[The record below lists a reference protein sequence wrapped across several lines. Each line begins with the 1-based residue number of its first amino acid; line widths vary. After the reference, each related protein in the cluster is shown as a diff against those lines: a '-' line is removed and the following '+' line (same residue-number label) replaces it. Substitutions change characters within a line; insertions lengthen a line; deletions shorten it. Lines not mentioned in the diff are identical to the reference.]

1 MLSCKSAV
9 KEKNKKEQKKSYKL
23 RVQLDKGKS
32 AKNVRRV
39 QNWRLKKQ
47 INEDIAG
54 GTGDRTIKSGK

>member
-1 MLSCKSAV
+1 VLSCKSAA

-39 QNWRLKKQ
+39 QNWRLRKQ
-47 INEDIAG
+47 INENIAG

>member
-1 MLSCKSAV
+1 MLSCKSAA

>member
-1 MLSCKSAV
+1 M
-9 KEKNKKEQKKSYKL
+9 KNKKEQKNSYKL

>member
-1 MLSCKSAV
+1 VLSCKSAA

>member
-1 MLSCKSAV
+1 MLSCKSAA
-9 KEKNKKEQKKSYKL
+9 KEKNKKEQKNSYKL